1 MVDLLIGFVT
11 GVVCAMGVVALM
23 AHVLEEREPEDKRT
37 EVHQRYD
44 PGIAVGHYC
53 RDCKHRHESQHI
65 PCDKLFKVN
74 CTHFEWKEDQDG
86 Q

>member
-23 AHVLEEREPEDKRT
+23 AHAMKEREPEDKRIRD
-37 EVHQRYD
+37 VS
-44 PGIAVGHYC
+44 GIAVGRYC

-65 PCDKLFKVN
+65 PCDKLFAVN
-74 CTHFEWKEDQDG
+74 CMHFEWKEEQDG
-86 Q
+86 H